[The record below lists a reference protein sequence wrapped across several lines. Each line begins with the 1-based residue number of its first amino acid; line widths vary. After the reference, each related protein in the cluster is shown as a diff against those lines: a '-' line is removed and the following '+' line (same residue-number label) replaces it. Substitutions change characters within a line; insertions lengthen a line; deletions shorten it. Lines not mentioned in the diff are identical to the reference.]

1 MFWGLSFVA
10 IRIGLESFAPF
21 TLCAIRFFLAGFP
34 LILLY
39 KFPPVDWRRLVVY
52 SLFIG
57 VLQYGLMFWAIYLKL
72 PAGMSSVL
80 IQTQVYITI
89 FFAWVIFRERV
100 SLLQIAGF
108 AISAVGLLVIGY
120 DYFGGAQAVG
130 FILILLSALFWSAGN
145 ILLKTFRIEDFAGF
159 IAWTSFLSS
168 MPLFA
173 LALSVE
179 GPGQM
184 LNQVQHASWQ
194 SWLAVAFMALFATQ
208 LAFSLFSKMMLKFPA
223 SKVMP
228 FGTLVPVFGLG
239 SNALFLG
246 ERMPTRVFWGALLV
260 FAGLVVAVVIASV
273 LRSLN
278 RRSTESI
285 KA

>member
-10 IRIGLESFAPF
+10 IRIGLESFSPF

-39 KFPPVDWRRLVVY
+39 KFPLVDWRRLVVY

-89 FFAWVIFRERV
+89 FFAWVIFREPV

-108 AISAVGLLVIGY
+108 VISAVGLMIIGY
-120 DYFGGAQAVG
+120 DYFGGAEAVG
-130 FILILLSALFWSAGN
+130 FLLILLSALFWSAGN
-145 ILLKTFRIEDFAGF
+145 ILLKTFRIQDFAGF

-168 MPLFA
+168 LPLFV

-179 GPGQM
+179 GSGQM
-184 LNQVQHASWQ
+184 LHQMQSASLR
-194 SWLAVAFMALFATQ
+194 SWLAIAFMSLFATQ
-208 LAFSLFSKMMLKFPA
+208 LAFALFSKMMHKLPA
-223 SKVMP
+223 AKVMP

-246 ERMPTRVFWGALLV
+246 ERLPSRVFLGAVLV
-260 FAGLVVAVVIASV
+260 LAGLIVAVVLASLLRVAGRRERPIA
-273 LRSLN
+273 
-278 RRSTESI
+278 
-285 KA
+285 

>member
-39 KFPPVDWRRLVVY
+39 KFPPIDWRRLVAY
-52 SLFIG
+52 SIFIG
-57 VLQYGLMFWAIYLKL
+57 VLQYGLMFWAIYLRL

-89 FFAWVIFRERV
+89 FLAWVIFRERV

-108 AISAVGLLVIGY
+108 VISALGLLVIGY
-120 DYFGGAQAVG
+120 DYFGGAEAVG

-145 ILLKTFRIEDFAGF
+145 ILLKTFRIQDFAGF

-168 MPLFA
+168 LPLFV

-184 LNQVQHASWQ
+184 LQQLQSASLR
-194 SWLAVAFMALFATQ
+194 SWLAVGFMAIFATQ
-208 LAFSLFSKMMLKFPA
+208 LAFSLFSKMMLKLPA
-223 SKVMP
+223 GKVMP

-246 ERMPTRVFWGALLV
+246 ERMPARVFWGALLV
-260 FAGLVVAVVIASV
+260 LAGLVVAVVIASV

-278 RRSTESI
+278 RRSTQDLRD
-285 KA
+285 

>member
-108 AISAVGLLVIGY
+108 VISALGLLVIGY
-120 DYFGGAQAVG
+120 DYFGGAEAVG

-168 MPLFA
+168 LPLFV

-184 LNQVQHASWQ
+184 LQQLQSASLR
-194 SWLAVAFMALFATQ
+194 SWLAVGFMAIFATQ
-208 LAFSLFSKMMLKFPA
+208 LAFSLFSKMMLKLPA
-223 SKVMP
+223 GKVMP

-246 ERMPTRVFWGALLV
+246 ERMPARVFWGALLV
-260 FAGLVVAVVIASV
+260 LAGLVVAVVIASV
-273 LRSLN
+273 LRSFN
-278 RRSTESI
+278 RGSSESI

>member
-10 IRIGLESFAPF
+10 IRIGLESFSPF

-39 KFPPVDWRRLVVY
+39 EFPPVDWRRLVIY

-108 AISAVGLLVIGY
+108 VISAAGLMIIGY
-120 DYFGGAQAVG
+120 DYFGGAEAVG
-130 FILILLSALFWSAGN
+130 FLLILLSALFWSAGN

-168 MPLFA
+168 LPLFA
-173 LALSVE
+173 LAVSAE
-179 GPGQM
+179 GAPQM
-184 LNQVQHASWQ
+184 LQQVQSASLR
-194 SWLAVAFMALFATQ
+194 SWLAIIFMPVFATQ
-208 LAFSLFSKMMLKFPA
+208 VAFALFSKMMLKLPA
-223 SKVMP
+223 AKVMP

-246 ERMPTRVFWGALLV
+246 ERMPSRVLLGAILV
-260 FAGLVVAVVIASV
+260 LAGLVIAVVLSSL
-273 LRSLN
+273 LRS
-278 RRSTESI
+278 RPAQQRV
-285 KA
+285 